1 MAIWYICWLFG
12 IVSPVLV
19 SIIVTNLATLVHT
32 HEDGFNGLE
41 LLFALQHQDRALM
54 EIINEQNPSPTLNL
68 SRWRSLPET
77 G

>member
-1 MAIWYICWLFG
+1 
-12 IVSPVLV
+12 
-19 SIIVTNLATLVHT
+19 LATLVHT
-32 HEDGFNGLE
+32 HKDGFNGLE